1 MHLLQFFAYLT
12 MKPKSFKAIYIN
24 VLEVFNTLFQKMLW
38 FIGAWVTVH
47 EIFAIK
53 ISKKML
59 TQQKFNKILQNTSE
73 IVSQNQIPTFWL
85 KLQGRKRFTRKIY
98 MYYKKKN
105 LKQTRPSLC
114 MSHAFVSSS
123 YCYHHNWIGIFLSN

>member
-1 MHLLQFFAYLT
+1 MY
-12 MKPKSFKAIYIN
+12 
-24 VLEVFNTLFQKMLW
+24 LEVFNTLFQKMLW
-38 FIGAWVTVH
+38 FIGAWATVH

-98 MYYKKKN
+98 MYYKKKIWN
-105 LKQTRPSLC
+105 KRDLRCVCHMLS
-114 MSHAFVSSS
+114 
-123 YCYHHNWIGIFLSN
+123 FLPHTVTTTTG